1 MVRIED
7 LTFGYKKNK
16 PVLENVNLNL
26 RKGYIHG
33 LLGKNGIGKTTL
45 LKLIAGLLFPD
56 KGEIKVG
63 EFVPS
68 QRKVAFLYDTFFLS
82 EDLYESRLTIEK
94 FCKVN
99 SVFYPNF
106 SVSDFE
112 DFLKDFEIEDTK
124 QRLDKL
130 SYGTRKKVLIAFGLA
145 CHCKLMLLDEPTNG
159 LDIPSKSQFRKVM
172 LKAMTDESCIIISTH
187 QVRDLHNLIDSVLI
201 LDNTNVLL
209 NATNEEIC
217 DKIYF
222 GTADKI
228 NSEEKLLFSED
239 SLAGLRIVKENT
251 QKQECSVDIELLFN
265 AVFANKTRFREL
277 FGTNNDKKGQSN
289 GI

>member
-1 MVRIED
+1 
-7 LTFGYKKNK
+7 
-16 PVLENVNLNL
+16 
-26 RKGYIHG
+26 
-33 LLGKNGIGKTTL
+33 
-45 LKLIAGLLFPD
+45 
-56 KGEIKVG
+56 
-63 EFVPS
+63 
-68 QRKVAFLYDTFFLS
+68 
-82 EDLYESRLTIEK
+82 
-94 FCKVN
+94 
-99 SVFYPNF
+99 
-106 SVSDFE
+106 
-112 DFLKDFEIEDTK
+112 
-124 QRLDKL
+124 
-130 SYGTRKKVLIAFGLA
+130 
-145 CHCKLMLLDEPTNG
+145 MLLDEPTNG

-239 SLAGLRIVKENT
+239 SLEGLRIVKENT
-251 QKQECSVDIELLFN
+251 QKQECNIDIELLFN

-277 FGTNNDKKGQSN
+277 FGSNNEKKGQNN

>member
-1 MVRIED
+1 MIKIEN

-45 LKLIAGLLFPD
+45 LKLISGLLFPD

-63 EFVPS
+63 EFIPS
-68 QRKVAFLYDTFFLS
+68 QRKVAFLYDIFFLS

-99 SVFYPNF
+99 SVFYPKF
-106 SVSDFE
+106 SASDFE
-112 DFLKDFEIEDTK
+112 NFLKDFDIEDTK

-239 SLAGLRIVKENT
+239 SLEGLRIVRENT
-251 QKQECSVDIELLFN
+251 QKQECNIDIELLFN

-277 FGTNNDKKGQSN
+277 FGSNNEKKGQNN

>member
-1 MVRIED
+1 M
-7 LTFGYKKNK
+7 
-16 PVLENVNLNL
+16 
-26 RKGYIHG
+26 
-33 LLGKNGIGKTTL
+33 LGKNGIGKTTL

-99 SVFYPNF
+99 SVFYPKF
-106 SVSDFE
+106 SASDFE
-112 DFLKDFEIEDTK
+112 NFLKDFDIEDTK

-209 NATNEEIC
+209 NATNKEIC

-239 SLAGLRIVKENT
+239 SLEGLRIVKENT
-251 QKQECSVDIELLFN
+251 QKQECSIDIELLFN

-277 FGTNNDKKGQSN
+277 FGSNDEKKGQNN

>member
-1 MVRIED
+1 M
-7 LTFGYKKNK
+7 
-16 PVLENVNLNL
+16 ENVNLNL

-56 KGEIKVG
+56 KGEITVG

-99 SVFYPNF
+99 SVFYPKF
-106 SVSDFE
+106 SASDFE
-112 DFLKDFEIEDTK
+112 NFLKDFDIEDTK

-172 LKAMTDESCIIISTH
+172 LKAMTDESYIIISTH

-209 NATNEEIC
+209 NASNEEIC

-239 SLAGLRIVKENT
+239 SLEGLRIVKENT
-251 QKQECSVDIELLFN
+251 RKQECNIDIELLFN

-277 FGTNNDKKGQSN
+277 FGSNNEKKGQNN